1 MLLKQILEEA
11 ISRLLHEIQL
21 ELEVQINNFAAKM
34 PGVPF
39 KIKISESKLIFINAN
54 GDIQE
59 EGNEAGELGAVY
71 GLVSA
76 LNQYADVS
84 LPIVVDTPLA
94 GFGKGMV
101 KSWVEVIAGDLG
113 RESD

>member
-1 MLLKQILEEA
+1 
-11 ISRLLHEIQL
+11 
-21 ELEVQINNFAAKM
+21 M

-76 LNQYADVS
+76 LNQYARCFATDS
-84 LPIVVDTPLA
+84 SRHTPLA
-94 GFGKGMV
+94 GFGLGNGA
-101 KSWVEVIAGDLG
+101 KSWVEVMIAGGFGQGIGLINSGEKGYVEVLVEPG
-113 RESD
+113 RRSIYTHS